1 MIELTRRYELPAA
14 HVLASTA
21 LSDEENRRIFGKCA
35 NPGGH
40 GHNYLVD
47 VTVAGPLDEV
57 TGEIVPLG
65 LLDEIFDAR
74 VRSQYGHGLLNELE
88 RFALRVPTAE
98 NIVRDVYE
106 ELAPELARR
115 GAARL
120 VRVKLRETSNN
131 RADYGDEE

>member
-14 HVLASTA
+14 HVLASRA

-74 VRSQYGHGLLNELE
+74 VRSQYGHGMLNKLE

-115 GAARL
+115 AAARL

>member
-47 VTVAGPLDEV
+47 VTVTGPLDET
-57 TGEIVPLG
+57 TGEVVPLG
-65 LLDEIFDAR
+65 LLDEVFDACIR
-74 VRSQYGHGLLNELE
+74 ARYGHRMLNELDDY
-88 RFALRVPTAE
+88 AVRVPTAE
-98 NIVRDVYE
+98 NIVKDVYQ
-106 ELAPELARR
+106 ELAVELERR
-115 GAARL
+115 SEARL
-120 VRVKLRETSNN
+120 LRVKLTETPNN
-131 RADYGDEE
+131 RADYGEAE